1 MNTTD
6 KQFTMADLFAGLHQ
20 WSNWSNYILNH
31 FYSIHLQCNNEI
43 RMQGNFSDE
52 LFDYL
57 LLQGFIFTHQSM
69 LGDSLSSKFEKD
81 ILINTN
87 IVKFVIV
94 LIQNSK

>member
-1 MNTTD
+1 MITTN
-6 KQFTMADLFAGLHQ
+6 KQFTMTDLFTGFYQ
-20 WSNWSNYILNH
+20 WSKVNEILNY

-81 ILINTN
+81 ILINTH